1 MSTRKTKQGPGKK
14 IYPIGLRI
22 VDLALLDGN
31 ELRQSAWHRSPV
43 VLVLG
48 DGSTLYPS
56 RDDEGND
63 AGTLVVVPPRG
74 GRYLLA
80 PQPPGASVDL
90 LPRELVGREI
100 SLAGY
105 QGLGYRH
112 RPLVL
117 VLDDGTILV
126 PQSDPEGN
134 DAGAWFGTH
143 QGRYFTIPVER

>member
-1 MSTRKTKQGPGKK
+1 MPKK
-14 IYPIGLRI
+14 SSKSAGSRPYPAGLRI

-31 ELRQSAWHRSPV
+31 ELGASAWHRSPV

-63 AGTLVVVPPRG
+63 AGTLVVVAPRG
-74 GRYLLA
+74 GRCLLA
-80 PQPPGASVDL
+80 PQPPGASPGL

-100 SLAGY
+100 SSAGY

-117 VLDDGTILV
+117 VLDDGTALV